1 MILTP
6 MLMLYYR
13 FQHSDFLTS
22 SQIAYVMLIPNPKE
36 TSTNLEAI
44 WKPFQLIVIID
55 FITQFSERLTTL
67 NLG

>member
-44 WKPFQLIVIID
+44 WKPFQSIVIID
-55 FITQFSERLTTL
+55 FITQFSEGLTTL
-67 NLG
+67 NLD